1 MNASNRL
8 QPGGFTAIS
17 RGLSA
22 ATPPVS
28 DLIQSFASQ
37 RDASNFRSDPAGV
50 AAIKPSYRGRRR
62 AQPPANSCQASGLI
76 TELVLRLIRAP
87 LDSRDLKQLI
97 ARIKDSANESQNAS
111 RSPFPDV
118 VQELLQ

>member
-22 ATPPVS
+22 ATPPVR

-37 RDASNFRSDPAGV
+37 RDASNFRCDPARV
-50 AAIKPSYRGRRR
+50 ESIAPSYRGRRC

-76 TELVLRLIRAP
+76 TEFVLRFIRAS
-87 LDSRDLKQLI
+87 LDSRVLQELA
-97 ARIKDSANESQNAS
+97 ARIKVSADEPRDAS

-118 VQELLQ
+118 VQELLK